1 MRFCPSLKFC
11 QKNKHRFFTD
21 FQYFCSKNSF
31 CTKIIAKGT
40 SDFKTMWAVLC
51 YVLILIFNFNFC
63 FYFYF
68 YFYFLFFIFIGCLY
82 FYFCILLFVFFFI
95 VEWRLNAHIPA
106 QSFFGRLTILIIGFG
121 EYYFHREFSQ
131 VLQIQFIK
139 LFSLN
144 FSNFCWDNMRGEI
157 NGTNAGNT

>member
-1 MRFCPSLKFC
+1 LF
-11 QKNKHRFFTD
+11 HRFSIFLLKKQFLYKNNCQGYKR
-21 FQYFCSKNSF
+21 FQNYVSGF
-31 CTKIIAKGT
+31 
-40 SDFKTMWAVLC
+40 VLC
-51 YVLILIFNFNFC
+51 FNFNFC

-68 YFYFLFFIFIGCLY
+68 YFYFLFFIFYFYWLSLFLFLY
-82 FYFCILLFVFFFI
+82 FIVCVFFI